1 MNHSDGQLKLPEH
14 LTQVNLEQDVVVGTA
29 CAFLLAGPTEAPTPS
44 LWRTRIATRSRFSP
58 VHVVF
63 LAWMGDKPHGP
74 RDECRDR
81 AKSVAAGFVCLL
93 WYFSSQQICRLM
105 ESGSNLERWCQCWL
119 HFLVA
124 STSQTY
130 IAVISS
136 SIGIGANNIRGAS
149 TITVASR

>member
-63 LAWMGDKPHGP
+63 LAWMGDKPHGTSRRMQGQSEVRCCRVRLFIVVLLVTTSMSFDGEREQSRTLVSMLVTFP
-74 RDECRDR
+74 RCINISNIHCR
-81 AKSVAAGFVCLL
+81 
-93 WYFSSQQICRLM
+93 
-105 ESGSNLERWCQCWL
+105 NLIVDWNW
-119 HFLVA
+119 
-124 STSQTY
+124 
-130 IAVISS
+130 
-136 SIGIGANNIRGAS
+136 G
-149 TITVASR
+149 